1 MKALAAVLTFAFGA
15 AILAQT
21 AAPKPPDRNAE
32 KKELDQGERLRKL
45 SKRER
50 RARIEKLETRHQDF
64 LTDVSPILLPAEI
77 DTFLTLETDA
87 QRDSYIDDFWRRRD
101 ALQGTT
107 NRAFRDTYYAR
118 LDIAKE
124 QFKRIE
130 SDRAKLFLVHG
141 PPAEVVRAECS
152 RLLQPLEIWKYGQI
166 AGVGTNVRLLLYKP
180 RGAGDYKIWNPL
192 GGSIALQ
199 ELLVE
204 DSAAGSV
211 QDTGPRRMLQDSA
224 SPYAYINRIQLECSD
239 GDEIMRAIT
248 SMVQSRIDLISLFA
262 PRLDPEEVQKILRSA
277 VISDPAAP
285 KLNAEFSVRYPTR
298 DGSRTD
304 VQMMLLVPRSEV
316 TAAQVSGAEVYTI
329 DVTGEVLRDGNLWE
343 KYRYRFDFPGDFS
356 GDKLP
361 VVIDRLLRPAD
372 YVSRIKVMDANTG
385 AQALVESSL
394 TVPELFLPDI
404 EVKEALLGGATGA
417 SAAAGVDLSASTQTA
432 AAPQQE
438 LVVEETRLRIV
449 PPPEEIVS
457 GIQTI
462 GTLITGNTIKA
473 VEFWFDGRKIAVRR
487 APPFSLDLDFGIIP
501 HPRRI
506 RAIGLDAANKPV
518 TGDDVIV
525 NMGTD
530 PFRVRITSPRI
541 APRLVGPSRV
551 EMEVNVPEG
560 EELQSLELF
569 WNETRLAAMYDG
581 PFVQTVN
588 IPATE
593 GVGYLRA
600 VATLKDGT
608 MPPIEDVVMIN
619 TPAYMETV
627 DVHLVE
633 LPTTVLVNGRPS
645 SHLTEGSFKIL
656 DEGKPVPL
664 AKFEYVKDLPL
675 SIGLAIDTSGSMQP
689 KMEEAQKAG
698 AQFFEKVIRRGDKGF
713 LIAFDKT
720 PQVVQKW
727 SPKVGDIH
735 AGLAKLRAEEM
746 TALYDAIV
754 FALYHFQGI
763 RGQKALVL
771 ISDGRDTASKFTY
784 DQALEYARRAAVPI
798 YAIGLG
804 IRANDVDV
812 RYKLSR
818 ISTETGGS
826 VTYIDQARDLQRVY
840 DEIQDELRSQY
851 VLGFYP
857 SQDVKPGGKW
867 RELTVQVTEG
877 KARTIKGYFP

>member
-21 AAPKPPDRNAE
+21 AAPKPPDRNSE
-32 KKELDQGERLRKL
+32 KKESDAGERLRKL

-50 RARIEKLETRHQDF
+50 KARTEKLEVRHQDF
-64 LTDVSPILLPAEI
+64 LADVSPILLSEEI
-77 DTFLTLETDA
+77 DTFLALETDA
-87 QRDSYIDDFWRRRD
+87 QRDSFIDEFWRRRD
-101 ALQGTT
+101 ALQGTS
-107 NRAFRDTYYAR
+107 NRAFRDSYYAR
-118 LDIAKE
+118 LDIARE

-130 SDRAKLFLVHG
+130 SDRARLFLVHG
-141 PPAEVVRAECS
+141 PPAEIVRAACS

-166 AGVGTNVRLLLYKP
+166 AGVGANLRLILYKP
-180 RGAGDYKIWNPL
+180 RGAGDYKLWSPL

-199 ELLVE
+199 ELLAA

-211 QDTGPRRMLQDSA
+211 EETGPRRMLLDSA
-224 SPYAYINRIQLECSD
+224 SPYAYLNRIQLECSD

-248 SMVQSRIDLISLFA
+248 SMVQSRIDLMSLFT
-262 PRLDPEEVQKILRSA
+262 PRLDPEEVQRILRSA
-277 VISDPAAP
+277 VISDPNAP
-285 KLNAEFSVRYPTR
+285 KLNAEFSVRYPAR

-304 VQMMLLVPRSEV
+304 VQMMLLVPRAEV
-316 TAAQVSGAEVYTI
+316 TPSQVSGAEVYTI

-343 KYRYRFDFPGDFS
+343 KYRYRFDFPGDFT

-372 YVSRIKVMDANTG
+372 YVSRIKVSDANTG

-394 TVPELFLPDI
+394 TVPELFIPDT
-404 EVKEALLGGATGA
+404 ELKDSVLLNGAA
-417 SAAAGVDLSASTQTA
+417 SDTEKSATQR
-432 AAPQQE
+432 AAPQQD

-457 GIQTI
+457 GMQTI
-462 GTLITGNTIKA
+462 ETMVSGNTIKA

-487 APPFSLDLDFGIIP
+487 APPFALDLDFGIIP

-506 RAIGLDAANKPV
+506 RAIGLDAKNQPV
-518 TGDDVIV
+518 TGDDLIL
-525 NMGTD
+525 NRGTD

-551 EMEVNVPEG
+551 EMEVSVPEG

-633 LPTTVLVNGRPS
+633 LPTTVVLNGKPT
-645 SHLTEGSFKIL
+645 SHLTESAFKIL

-664 AKFEYVKDLPL
+664 AKFEYVKNLPL
-675 SIGLAIDTSGSMQP
+675 SIGLAIDTSGSMLP

-720 PQVVQKW
+720 PQLVQQW

-784 DQALEYARRAAVPI
+784 DQTLEYARRAAVPI

-804 IRANDVDV
+804 IRANDHDV
-812 RYKLSR
+812 RYKLSK
-818 ISTETGGS
+818 IATETGGS
-826 VTYIDQARDLQRVY
+826 VTYIDQARELQRVY
-840 DEIQDELRSQY
+840 DEIQNELRSQY

-867 RELTVQVTEG
+867 REVTVQVPEG